1 MDIRGDTLL
10 QLFIGILTIAV
21 LGAVFLVVPPAEGL
35 GDYVRLAFFHIPVA
49 WVSVLAFLMSA
60 WWAAAYLRKG
70 SQRVDALSAG
80 SAKIGL
86 IFVLLATVSGAIFSK
101 MTWGAYW
108 NWDPRQTTIFVLLLL
123 YGAYLTL
130 RAVVPDAQR
139 RARVSAV
146 YSLLSCLSVP
156 FLVFVLPRFYFSL
169 HPSPLIQSGGRVDM
183 DPVMLAVLA
192 AGLVDVTCIYF
203 WLLFRQ
209 RRENP

>member
-1 MDIRGDTLL
+1 M
-10 QLFIGILTIAV
+10 
-21 LGAVFLVVPPAEGL
+21 
-35 GDYVRLAFFHIPVA
+35 
-49 WVSVLAFLMSA
+49 
-60 WWAAAYLRKG
+60 
-70 SQRVDALSAG
+70 
-80 SAKIGL
+80 
-86 IFVLLATVSGAIFSK
+86 
-101 MTWGAYW
+101 
-108 NWDPRQTTIFVLLLL
+108 
-123 YGAYLTL
+123 
-130 RAVVPDAQR
+130 VPDAQR